1 VGTGKRAAAWRD
13 GLGGAFSIPGLILFA
28 GAAGFGALARD
39 AGLSLFNAVFMMGV
53 FFALPAQVV
62 MMDQLAR
69 GGSILAGAFA
79 VALTAIRLLPM
90 TVALMP
96 LLKGDKSSWRQ
107 VLAVHF
113 IAVTA
118 WIEGMRRL
126 PTIPQPL
133 RLAYFIGLG
142 TSFVGATLAGAAF
155 GFLLA
160 GAVPS
165 ILAAALLFMTPVYFF
180 VSLLATAR
188 GGVDYIALALG
199 SMLGPVFYV
208 LVPGFDLLLGGI
220 VGGTVAYFSGKYR
233 RRLHGREVK

>member
-1 VGTGKRAAAWRD
+1 VEIGKRLATLGQ
-13 GLGGAFSIPGLILFA
+13 GLIGSLSIPGIILVA

-39 AGLSLFNAVFMMGV
+39 AGLSLGNAVFMMAA

-62 MMDQLAR
+62 LMDQLAR

-96 LLKGDKSSWRQ
+96 LLKGDKSTWRQ

-126 PTIPQPL
+126 PARPEPE
-133 RLAYFIGLG
+133 RLTYFIGLG
-142 TSFVGATLAGAAF
+142 SGFLLTTLVGAAF
-155 GFLLA
+155 GYELA
-160 GAVPS
+160 GSVPP
-165 ILAAALLFMTPVYFF
+165 ILSAALLFMTPVYFF
-180 VSLLATAR
+180 LSLIATAR
-188 GGVDYIALALG
+188 NQVDYMALVLG
-199 SMLGPVFYV
+199 SLLGPVFYI
-208 LVPGFDLLLGGI
+208 LVPGFDLLLGGVI
-220 VGGTVAYFSGKYR
+220 GGTLAYFAGRFRRPTPGK
-233 RRLHGREVK
+233 GTE